1 MPGLERRSAQ
11 VPAFLL
17 SGSRPQLPFLGESNR
32 RIGLFNHIVVPLDG
46 SNLSEAALAYAAPLA
61 LRLNSKVVLLHA
73 DSDPYADM
81 FGVQGTARD
90 EGSLQNV
97 ADYLQSVSERLQSEV
112 FSAKLT
118 TKSARRLQSY

>member
-1 MPGLERRSAQ
+1 M
-11 VPAFLL
+11 
-17 SGSRPQLPFLGESNR
+17 
-32 RIGLFNHIVVPLDG
+32 FNHIVVPLDG
-46 SNLSEAALAYAAPLA
+46 SKLSEAALAYVTPLA
-61 LRLNSKVVLLHA
+61 IRLNSKVVLLHA

-90 EGSLQNV
+90 EGSLPNV

>member
-1 MPGLERRSAQ
+1 
-11 VPAFLL
+11 
-17 SGSRPQLPFLGESNR
+17 
-32 RIGLFNHIVVPLDG
+32 LFNHIVVPLDG
-46 SNLSEAALAYAAPLA
+46 SNLSEAALAYVTPLA
-61 LRLNSKVVLLHA
+61 IRLNSKVVLLYA

-90 EGSLQNV
+90 EGSLPNV